1 MSLDITTPF
10 DVANGTDYE
19 TASGVIDSTEWDTLD
34 LNITLNMDQNYG
46 QYFMYLPAGVDFQPL
61 NLRVRFQP
69 GDGTLYIRWDIQ
81 TSVWGGFTTILS
93 TTASYTLATDVDI
106 QITRN
111 SSGVIATYVDGTLAD
126 SFTESSTITVGPGIV
141 GINNTAT
148 SDLTVQSLSIN
159 VAAANIFAAT
169 LDDAT
174 LVAAGNIEN
183 TGTLAVTLADSVA
196 SAAGALE
203 ITGALAETL
212 ADSTLNAAG
221 SLEFTGSLSQT
232 LDDITQS
239 ATGLLSF
246 IGTLAAT
253 LDDIALAATGTSIS
267 AGADGTLTATLDSVG
282 LAAQGVIDPIGLL
295 GITLDAT
302 ALNAVG
308 AQQVSGTF
316 TDLLSNTSLAAV
328 GGTSSADE
336 GLCMRII
343 HDREYNSFSES
354 FSQRDN
360 ESIIYQI
367 NFTRLMK
374 DRGSSISSVTW
385 SSSGASITNPSLA
398 SNITQATLRSTS
410 RHNVI
415 KVVATQ
421 ADGVSRIK
429 TIDLRTI
436 DSESTG
442 NYN

>member
-34 LNITLNMDQNYG
+34 LNITLNMTDNYG
-46 QYFMYLPAGVDFQPL
+46 QYFMYLPAGVDFEPV

-93 TTASYTLATDVDI
+93 TTASYTLDDDVDI

-126 SFTESSTITVGPGIV
+126 SFTESSTISVGPGIV

-148 SDLTVQSLSIN
+148 NDLTVQSLSIN
-159 VAAANIFAAT
+159 VAAANAFAAT
-169 LDDAT
+169 LANAT
-174 LVAAGNIEN
+174 ASASGALEF
-183 TGTLAVTLADSVA
+183 TGTLAGTLSD
-196 SAAGALE
+196 
-203 ITGALAETL
+203 TTL
-212 ADSTLNAAG
+212 SAAG
-221 SLEFTGSLSQT
+221 SLAFTGSLSQT
-232 LDDITQS
+232 LDDTTQS
-239 ATGLLSF
+239 AAGLLSF
-246 IGTLAAT
+246 IGTMSTALDDVTLAAS
-253 LDDIALAATGTSIS
+253 GTSIS
-267 AGADGTLTATLDSVG
+267 AGAEGTLTATLDDTL
-282 LAAQGVIDPIGLL
+282 LAAQGAIDPIGLL
-295 GITLDAT
+295 GVTLDSVT
-302 ALNAVG
+302 LNAVG
-308 AQQVSGTF
+308 LQQITGTF
-316 TDLLSNTSLAAV
+316 TDLLSNASLAAV
-328 GGTSSADE
+328 GGTGSADE

-367 NFTRLMK
+367 NFTRLMV

-385 SSSGASITNPSLA
+385 SSNGATITNPSLA
-398 SNITQATLRSTS
+398 SNITQATLRSSS
-410 RHNVI
+410 RHNTI

-421 ADGVSRIK
+421 ADGVNRIK

-436 DSESTG
+436 DSDSSG
-442 NYN
+442 GYN